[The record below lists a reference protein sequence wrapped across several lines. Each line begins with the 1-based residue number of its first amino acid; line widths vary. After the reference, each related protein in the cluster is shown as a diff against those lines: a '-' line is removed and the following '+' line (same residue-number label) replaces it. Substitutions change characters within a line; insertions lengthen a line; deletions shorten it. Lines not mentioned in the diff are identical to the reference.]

1 MSWKSLLQILAV
13 CFGFVVL
20 LLCVQYVRRS
30 DELPATR
37 LELVITGQQD
47 GREVQWTAL
56 IGRAG
61 RVFVDGVELGG
72 HEADPARRP
81 QAALKELVA
90 RLRALEPPVRVAA
103 TNYDEEAPGG
113 FANHPTFRWDRDA
126 AAVAIELLGTK
137 LSQYVAGERIERTV
151 FPTVQDVLDLNLPEF
166 TITRVDLPGL
176 PYRKAY
182 PNATDE
188 PEVTIRSYRGH
199 PMFEDPAKMPDDLRS
214 FYPESLPPVAER
226 LPENPAVLR
235 GCDGIGR
242 YSEQPT
248 TSRTISTTR
257 WGTRR

>member
-199 PMFEDPAKMPDDLRS
+199 RCSKTPRRCL
-214 FYPESLPPVAER
+214 
-226 LPENPAVLR
+226 
-235 GCDGIGR
+235 
-242 YSEQPT
+242 T
-248 TSRTISTTR
+248 TSEASTRRACRQWPSDCLRIRPYCAAATASAGTAR
-257 WGTRR
+257 RPGTRGWMI